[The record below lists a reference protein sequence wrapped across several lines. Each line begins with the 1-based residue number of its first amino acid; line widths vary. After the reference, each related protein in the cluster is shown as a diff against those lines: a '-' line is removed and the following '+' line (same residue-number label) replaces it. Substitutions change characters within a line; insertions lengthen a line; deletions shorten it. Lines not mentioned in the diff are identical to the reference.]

1 MLAEFIITDGANY
14 GDLSEKDDEEHRHA
28 AINLNINGEDRSV
41 SIIKPNYEEDKNGLG
56 RWHLQLPSQ
65 RVLVDET
72 VGKFDVKKPIT
83 VHRAVALL
91 SHDLGLLED
100 PPELSELLGDK
111 DLDSGKQMSN
121 EERDA
126 ATRS

>member
-1 MLAEFIITDGANY
+1 MGSFRFGNPWRNTQDLFINSHLIFAPMLAEFIITDGTNY
-14 GDLSEKDDEEHRHA
+14 GDPSEKDDEEHRHA

-41 SIIKPNYEEDKNGLG
+41 SI
-56 RWHLQLPSQ
+56 
-65 RVLVDET
+65 
-72 VGKFDVKKPIT
+72 GKFDVKKPIT